1 MNARSN
7 LLIIGVVALVAAWAV
22 AAAEAADTPLPVVL
36 WHGMGDTCCL
46 PFSMGKV
53 KKTIEEEIDGI
64 YVYSIEL
71 GGEEALDWIMGF
83 FANMDDQVQHI
94 CDKLAAD
101 PKLAG
106 GFNAIGFSQGGQF
119 LRAYVERCNSPP
131 VKNLITFG
139 GQHMG
144 VDDFPECVDT
154 NDTIC
159 RLAAEAFGLGAYLP
173 EIRHDL
179 VQAQYYRDVMDYTG
193 YLKYNEFLADINNEL
208 PTKNATYKANLMSLE
223 NLVLIKFEKDT
234 VVVPRDSEW
243 FGYYEIGSL
252 STILPMEDQTIYK
265 EDWIGLQELNKA
277 GNISRIGCPGNHM
290 DFTMEYLTDNVINP
304 YLK

>member
-1 MNARSN
+1 
-7 LLIIGVVALVAAWAV
+7 
-22 AAAEAADTPLPVVL
+22 
-36 WHGMGDTCCL
+36 MGDTCCL

-94 CDKLAAD
+94 CD
-101 PKLAG
+101 KLAG

-179 VQAQYYRDVMDYTG
+179 VQAQYCRDVMDYTG

-234 VVVPRDSEW
+234 VVVARLGVVRLLRNWLPLHHSAHGGPNDLQGRLDWAAGAQQGRQHFPHWVPGQPHGLYHGVPHRQRHQPIPQVNPRTTP
-243 FGYYEIGSL
+243 L
-252 STILPMEDQTIYK
+252 SIPSVNWQ
-265 EDWIGLQELNKA
+265 
-277 GNISRIGCPGNHM
+277 
-290 DFTMEYLTDNVINP
+290 
-304 YLK
+304 